1 MCSFLHYV
9 MSDIHGNM
17 RRFRSVMKQINLK
30 DDDTLY
36 VLGDVIDRFPDGLR
50 ILRELMAMPN
60 TKVLLGN
67 HEFMMLDALG
77 EPYDGH
83 LPIDINRSIAVW
95 RRIGGDVTHQ
105 AWKHLRKTIRVEI
118 VDYLKSLPLSFDI
131 EVNGKNYKLVHGSPI
146 ALSDKCNHHYRSKEE
161 FAVWHRIHWFDYTEK
176 RPILVFGHTPTWY
189 YDYAEPLQIYFA
201 ENKIGIDCGSGFPE
215 DSDDPSDAL
224 GRLACLRLE
233 DMQAFYSEVPHSRHC
248 F

>member
-1 MCSFLHYV
+1 MHYV

-30 DDDTLY
+30 NDDTLY

-60 TKVLLGN
+60 AKMLLGN
-67 HEFMMLDALG
+67 HEFIMLDTLG

-83 LPIDINRSIAVW
+83 IPNDINHTTSLW
-95 RRIGGDVTHQ
+95 HRIGGDVTHH
-105 AWKHLRKTIRVEI
+105 AWKHLRKTTRAEI
-118 VDYLKSLPLSFDI
+118 MDYLKSLPLSFDV
-131 EVNGKNYKLVHGSPI
+131 EVNGKEYKLVHGSPI
-146 ALSDKCNHHYRSKEE
+146 ELSEKRNHHYRSKEA
-161 FAVWHRIHWFDYTEK
+161 FAVWNRIQWFDHTEK
-176 RPILVFGHTPTWY
+176 NPILVFGHTPAWY
-189 YDYAEPLQIYFA
+189 YDYSEPLQIYIS

-215 DSDDPSDAL
+215 DSADPSDAL
-224 GRLACLRLE
+224 SRLACLRLE
-233 DMQAFYSEVPHSRHC
+233 DMKVFYSEEPHPLHR